1 MLNIL
6 IQKVQNDS
14 KEFVEAN
21 RFLIKQKETHISC
34 VYLHVFFPYITQK
47 VQNY

>member
-21 RFLIKQKETHISC
+21 RFLIKQKETH
-34 VYLHVFFPYITQK
+34 VFMHVFLSYIIHK